1 MIRKS
6 PDTWFLNM
14 MRGKEYMQMSEEQT
28 IGTDV
33 NQTEVTS
40 LNHIHGN
47 PHLIEL
53 LRASLDAYFQNRA
66 IKEDKTTFGPVLL
79 VGPSGTGK
87 TAIAK
92 AIHYELANLKFVE
105 TNGEMLN
112 SSTELTHILLTADS
126 DTTILIDE
134 AQALCKKNQHIL
146 LTAISEHIL
155 FAPKKG
161 STRKQAIPLSDFVII
176 FCSTLEYQIQAALAN
191 RARLICRTDYYDSN
205 TLADILGQRA
215 YALGWEVESKEVLL
229 EIGRRSKA
237 TPRIA
242 LQRNLQMAW
251 NITCSNNRSLITM
264 EDVKKAFHLLQI
276 DEQGLDAIE
285 RNYLK
290 ELSKHKSMKLNV
302 ISSKIGLPTRTISS
316 VLEPY
321 LLRQELIHKDGSNR
335 VITDKGKTHI
345 QNCEL

>member
-1 MIRKS
+1 
-6 PDTWFLNM
+6 
-14 MRGKEYMQMSEEQT
+14 MSDKT

-33 NQTEVTS
+33 NQTEITS
-40 LNHIHGN
+40 LSHIKGN
-47 PHLIEL
+47 SHIVQL
-53 LRASLDAYFQNRA
+53 LRTSLDAYFQNRA
-66 IKEDKTTFGPVLL
+66 IKQDKTTFGPILL

-92 AIHYELANLKFVE
+92 AIHCELANLHFIE

-112 SSTELTHILLTADS
+112 SSTELTHILLTADHN
-126 DTTILIDE
+126 TTILIDE

-161 STRKQAIPLSDFVII
+161 SARKQAIPLSDFTLL
-176 FCSTLEYQIQAALAN
+176 FASTHEFQLQDALRN
-191 RARLICRTDYYDSN
+191 RARLICRTDYYDDE
-205 TLADILGQRA
+205 TLADILAHRT
-215 YALGWEVESKEVLL
+215 YDLGWEIESKNVLL
-229 EIGRRSKA
+229 EIGKRSKA

-242 LQRNLQMAW
+242 IQRNLQMAW
-251 NITCSNNRSLITM
+251 NIACSNNRSIITM

-276 DEQGLDAIE
+276 DALGLDSVE

-290 ELSKHKSMKLNV
+290 ELSKHKTMKLNV
-302 ISSKIGLPTRTISS
+302 ISSKIGLPTQTIST
-316 VLEPY
+316 VIEPY

-335 VITDKGKTHI
+335 VITEKGKAHI
-345 QNCEL
+345 GNNGL